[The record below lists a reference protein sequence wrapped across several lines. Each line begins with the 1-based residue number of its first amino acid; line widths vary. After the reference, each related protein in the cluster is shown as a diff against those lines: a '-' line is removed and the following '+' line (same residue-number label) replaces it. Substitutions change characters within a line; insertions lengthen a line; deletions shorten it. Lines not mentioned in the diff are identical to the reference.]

1 MCSSISSP
9 RTTPVSTT
17 ATTRLSAQIDGGGRR
32 HRKQDAEVTDVAV
45 DQQKQ
50 RRHEA
55 DQHHA
60 EPRGLGKSHVGIVT
74 AVPDSTLTPEL
85 ALRYLDELSTDIRAA
100 VLLDG
105 AGRLAAANAAEGGPS
120 ADRLAELTAAL
131 FKHAEKASA
140 AAHAFD
146 GPVTQVEATTDDGA
160 VFAVR
165 AEGWTIAVV
174 AGRFALPSL
183 MFYDLRA
190 VLSDLGKRA
199 A

>member
-1 MCSSISSP
+1 MS
-9 RTTPVSTT
+9 
-17 ATTRLSAQIDGGGRR
+17 
-32 HRKQDAEVTDVAV
+32 
-45 DQQKQ
+45 
-50 RRHEA
+50 
-55 DQHHA
+55 
-60 EPRGLGKSHVGIVT
+60 IVT

-100 VLLDG
+100 VLVDSG
-105 AGRLAAANAAEGGPS
+105 GKPAAAHSAQADVPAE
-120 ADRLAELTAAL
+120 RLAELAAQL
-131 FKHAEKASA
+131 FEHADEA
-140 AAHAFD
+140 AGSMPAFE
-146 GPVTQVEATTDDGA
+146 GEVTQLEATTAGGA

-165 AEGWTIAVV
+165 AEGWKIAVV

>member
-1 MCSSISSP
+1 M
-9 RTTPVSTT
+9 
-17 ATTRLSAQIDGGGRR
+17 
-32 HRKQDAEVTDVAV
+32 
-45 DQQKQ
+45 
-50 RRHEA
+50 
-55 DQHHA
+55 
-60 EPRGLGKSHVGIVT
+60 
-74 AVPDSTLTPEL
+74 PDPTLTPEL

-105 AGRLAAANAAEGGPS
+105 DGRVAAVHALEGEPPSDRLGELAAKLFEE
-120 ADRLAELTAAL
+120 ADRAASKLAGFEP
-131 FKHAEKASA
+131 
-140 AAHAFD
+140 
-146 GPVTQVEATTDDGA
+146 PVSQVEATVADAG

>member
-1 MCSSISSP
+1 
-9 RTTPVSTT
+9 
-17 ATTRLSAQIDGGGRR
+17 
-32 HRKQDAEVTDVAV
+32 
-45 DQQKQ
+45 
-50 RRHEA
+50 
-55 DQHHA
+55 
-60 EPRGLGKSHVGIVT
+60 VGIVT
-74 AVPDSTLTPEL
+74 PVPDSTLTPEL

-100 VLLDG
+100 VLLDSM
-105 AGRLAAANAAEGGPS
+105 GRV
-120 ADRLAELTAAL
+120 
-131 FKHAEKASA
+131 A
-140 AAHAFD
+140 AAHAAGGGRPDEKLGKLAGRLFEHAD
-146 GPVTQVEATTDDGA
+146 EAAGATHAFEGEVAQVEATTGEGG

>member
-1 MCSSISSP
+1 
-9 RTTPVSTT
+9 
-17 ATTRLSAQIDGGGRR
+17 
-32 HRKQDAEVTDVAV
+32 
-45 DQQKQ
+45 
-50 RRHEA
+50 
-55 DQHHA
+55 
-60 EPRGLGKSHVGIVT
+60 VGIVT
-74 AVPDSTLTPEL
+74 PVADPALTPEL

-105 AGRLAAANAAEGGPS
+105 AGHVAAAHAAAGDPPAGKLGK
-120 ADRLAELTAAL
+120 LAGRL

-140 AAHAFD
+140 STHAFE
-146 GPVTQVEATTDDGA
+146 GPVTQIEATTNDGA

-190 VLSDLGKRA
+190 VLEDLGRRA

>member
-1 MCSSISSP
+1 M
-9 RTTPVSTT
+9 
-17 ATTRLSAQIDGGGRR
+17 
-32 HRKQDAEVTDVAV
+32 
-45 DQQKQ
+45 
-50 RRHEA
+50 
-55 DQHHA
+55 
-60 EPRGLGKSHVGIVT
+60 GIVT
-74 AVPDSTLTPEL
+74 SVPDSTLTPEL

-105 AGRLAAANAAEGGPS
+105 AGRV
-120 ADRLAELTAAL
+120 
-131 FKHAEKASA
+131 A
-140 AAHAFD
+140 AAHAAEGDPPADKLGELAGRLFEQAD
-146 GPVTQVEATTDDGA
+146 QAASDAHAFEGEVTQVEATTAEGA

>member
-1 MCSSISSP
+1 
-9 RTTPVSTT
+9 
-17 ATTRLSAQIDGGGRR
+17 
-32 HRKQDAEVTDVAV
+32 
-45 DQQKQ
+45 
-50 RRHEA
+50 
-55 DQHHA
+55 
-60 EPRGLGKSHVGIVT
+60 VGIVT

-105 AGRLAAANAAEGGPS
+105 SG
-120 ADRLAELTAAL
+120 
-131 FKHAEKASA
+131 KVA
-140 AAHAFD
+140 AAHAPAGDPPDDKLGELAGRLFEYAD
-146 GPVTQVEATTDDGA
+146 EAAGATHAFEGEVTQLEATVPDGA

>member
-1 MCSSISSP
+1 
-9 RTTPVSTT
+9 
-17 ATTRLSAQIDGGGRR
+17 
-32 HRKQDAEVTDVAV
+32 
-45 DQQKQ
+45 
-50 RRHEA
+50 
-55 DQHHA
+55 
-60 EPRGLGKSHVGIVT
+60 VGIVT
-74 AVPDSTLTPEL
+74 SVPDSTLTPEL

-100 VLLDG
+100 VLIDS
-105 AGRLAAANAAEGGPS
+105 AG
-120 ADRLAELTAAL
+120 
-131 FKHAEKASA
+131 HVA
-140 AAHAFD
+140 AAHAAQGDPPADKLGELAGRLFEQAD
-146 GPVTQVEATTDDGA
+146 KAAGATNAFEGEVAQLEATTTDGA

>member
-1 MCSSISSP
+1 M
-9 RTTPVSTT
+9 
-17 ATTRLSAQIDGGGRR
+17 
-32 HRKQDAEVTDVAV
+32 
-45 DQQKQ
+45 
-50 RRHEA
+50 
-55 DQHHA
+55 
-60 EPRGLGKSHVGIVT
+60 GIVT

-105 AGRLAAANAAEGGPS
+105 AGRV
-120 ADRLAELTAAL
+120 
-131 FKHAEKASA
+131 A
-140 AAHAFD
+140 AAHATEGDPPAERLGELAGHLFEHAD
-146 GPVTQVEATTDDGA
+146 RAAGATHTFEGEVAQVEITTLDGA

-190 VLSDLGKRA
+190 VLSDLGERA

>member
-1 MCSSISSP
+1 
-9 RTTPVSTT
+9 
-17 ATTRLSAQIDGGGRR
+17 
-32 HRKQDAEVTDVAV
+32 
-45 DQQKQ
+45 
-50 RRHEA
+50 
-55 DQHHA
+55 
-60 EPRGLGKSHVGIVT
+60 VGIVT
-74 AVPDSTLTPEL
+74 SVPDPTLTPEL

-105 AGRLAAANAAEGGPS
+105 EGRV
-120 ADRLAELTAAL
+120 
-131 FKHAEKASA
+131 A
-140 AAHAFD
+140 AAHAVSGDPPAKKLGELTTRLFD
-146 GPVTQVEATTDDGA
+146 HAGEAADATQGFEGPVAQVEASAGEGA

>member
-1 MCSSISSP
+1 
-9 RTTPVSTT
+9 VS
-17 ATTRLSAQIDGGGRR
+17 
-32 HRKQDAEVTDVAV
+32 
-45 DQQKQ
+45 
-50 RRHEA
+50 
-55 DQHHA
+55 
-60 EPRGLGKSHVGIVT
+60 IVT

-100 VLLDG
+100 VLLDS
-105 AGRLAAANAAEGGPS
+105 AG
-120 ADRLAELTAAL
+120 
-131 FKHAEKASA
+131 KVA
-140 AAHAFD
+140 AAHAAEDATPDPKLGELAGRLFAQAD
-146 GPVTQVEATTDDGA
+146 KAAEASSGFEAPVTQLEITTGDGA

-183 MFYDLRA
+183 MFYDLTA